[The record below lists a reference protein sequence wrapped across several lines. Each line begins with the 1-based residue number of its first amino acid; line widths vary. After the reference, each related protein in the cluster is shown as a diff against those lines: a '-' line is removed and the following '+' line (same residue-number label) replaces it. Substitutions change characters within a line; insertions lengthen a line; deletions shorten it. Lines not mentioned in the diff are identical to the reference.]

1 MLRGTF
7 QWPCPCGE
15 PLPALTGAPPTLA
28 GSSGWVSCGVTAPPF
43 CVLMH
48 TKFCLCP
55 PRLES
60 LVPSV
65 LWKACDQIPLALKAR
80 FPGDSQSLCWIPRLG
95 FRTFVIVGELLW
107 CYCSPVCGSPTW
119 QVWDLILLWLR
130 PSYCLAAA
138 SSLSLDVGYLF
149 LVGSNILLSIVVQ
162 QVIAILVLLPEE
174 ISTHPST
181 LPSWA
186 GRPLVFYIYLCC
198 YFCQCFLLHHMNSS
212 YYVEVCFILTWKVC
226 PLVFLVGQDH

>member
-107 CYCSPVCGSPTW
+107 CYYSPVCGSPTW
-119 QVWDLILLWLR
+119 QVWDLILLWLHL
-130 PSYCLAAA
+130 SYCLIEA
-138 SSLSLDVGYLF
+138 SSLSLDMGYLF
-149 LVGSNILLSIVVQ
+149 FCGFQHPSFDGGSIASCDFGTLSGRWTD
-162 QVIAILVLLPEE
+162 VLLLYSLGL
-174 ISTHPST
+174 IC
-181 LPSWA
+181 
-186 GRPLVFYIYLCC
+186 LC
-198 YFCQCFLLHHMNSS
+198 
-212 YYVEVCFILTWKVC
+212 
-226 PLVFLVGQDH
+226 